1 MVAVRITPDME
12 MAIVGTPE
20 HFRRYG
26 FPQTPADLKAHP
38 CIAYQ
43 FADGSVYQ
51 WELNQDDK
59 KSLIALKGNGP
70 HPTAIWKQKPPG
82 WASDWP
88 MFLLNWSRMI

>member
-1 MVAVRITPDME
+1 M
-12 MAIVGTPE
+12 GTPE

-59 KSLIALKGNGP
+59 KITHRPEGQWALSDSYME
-70 HPTAIWKQKPPG
+70 AKQPG

>member
-1 MVAVRITPDME
+1 MQVSARGLKSAGMVAVRITPDME

-59 KSLIALKGNGP
+59 NHSSP
-70 HPTAIWKQKPPG
+70 
-82 WASDWP
+82 
-88 MFLLNWSRMI
+88 